1 MVENIIHKVVAK
13 ATSSVI
19 ATIAVANIA
28 VVGLMATVGSFYSVS
43 ESQSA
48 LVFRWGDYIETKGS
62 GLHWNFPIIDRVD
75 LVDVKKIEEF
85 QFADTYLTLDE
96 NVIETAFNVQFRLS
110 DPYVYLVKSGN
121 PLEQL
126 VSHAESA
133 ARAVVADFSMDDA
146 ITIARDSVKNAVED
160 KLNEILDS
168 KVDLGIEI
176 VALNYVSSQPPK
188 AVKAAF
194 DDAITSREDAESFIN
209 DAQAYKEDVL
219 PKAQGEANRLLNE
232 ARSYAEKVVNKAKGD
247 VQRFEQLLPEFE
259 KNKELTKSRIY
270 IDTVSNVIQNNTV
283 IINDGD
289 NQNNIGPIQT
299 IDVNKIVATTK
310 AAAK

>member
-48 LVFRWGDYIETKGS
+48 LVFRWGDYVETKGS
-62 GLHWNFPIIDRVD
+62 GLNWNFPIIDRVE

-96 NVIETAFNVQFRLS
+96 NVIETAFNVQFRVS
-110 DPYVYLVKSGN
+110 DPYVYLVKAAN

-160 KLNEILDS
+160 KLNEILES
-168 KVDLGIEI
+168 KVDLGIEV
-176 VALNYVSSQPPK
+176 VALNYVSGQPPR

-209 DAQAYKEDVL
+209 DAQAYKEDVI

-289 NQNNIGPIQT
+289 SQNNIGPIQT
-299 IDVNKIVATTK
+299 IDVNKIVATTR
-310 AAAK
+310 ATAK